1 MLVPFLQAILNFAYG
16 SIDAGGVVI
25 DGLVGIFERIG
36 GCEMNSSDL
45 GSVSALLPMMLTAF
59 KSIIT
64 MPFALSVDF
73 GLDVPF
79 NPFK

>member
-1 MLVPFLQAILNFAYG
+1 
-16 SIDAGGVVI
+16 
-25 DGLVGIFERIG
+25 
-36 GCEMNSSDL
+36 MNSSDL

>member
-1 MLVPFLQAILNFAYG
+1 
-16 SIDAGGVVI
+16 
-25 DGLVGIFERIG
+25 
-36 GCEMNSSDL
+36 
-45 GSVSALLPMMLTAF
+45 MMLTAF